1 MNRDILAVESS
12 EVDCEWRHYFIDKL
26 KNNEL
31 DEQDIYFIL
40 DCLVQLKEELE

>member
-1 MNRDILAVESS
+1 MNRDILSVESG
-12 EVDCEWRHYFIDKL
+12 EIDCEWRHYFIGKL
-26 KNNEL
+26 ENNEL